1 MTWNISQKAR
11 KGVAKQVCSAELGPG
26 VQKGTLSFCLLTNPT
41 LTPLF
46 RPVVRN
52 RRRWGYLPS
61 HYHLNQ

>member
-1 MTWNISQKAR
+1 MTQKAR
-11 KGVAKQVCSAELGPG
+11 KGVAKQVRSAELGPG
-26 VQKGTLSFCLLTNPT
+26 VQKGTLSFCLLTNTT

-52 RRRWGYLPS
+52 RRRRGDLPP